1 MASVLERTRETL
13 DGFDRQ
19 EYDINGVKTVV
30 YAAGQGRPLVF
41 LHGSGTF
48 PGFAF
53 ARRWAENR
61 RVIIP
66 YHPGFGE
73 SGDDDRIDGMQDY
86 VLHYLDLFETLGLDR
101 FDLVGFSFGGWMA
114 AEFAVQHHHR
124 IGKLVLVAPAGL
136 VVKDPPATDLFTI
149 PPAELPSY
157 LATNPA
163 ALAPF
168 LPEGHDLEFLTLR
181 YRETTAVARLIW
193 ERASGN
199 PKLAQ
204 WLHRVKVPTLLLWG
218 DQDRVRP
225 AAHAEHWRSLLPDA
239 RIEIVPATGHLLF
252 EDTPAA
258 AERVTA
264 FLDAA

>member
-1 MASVLERTRETL
+1 MGSVIDRTRETL

-19 EYDINGVKTVV
+19 ELDLNGIKTVV
-30 YAAGQGRPLVF
+30 YSAGTGKPLVF

-53 ARRWAENR
+53 ARRWTDSH

-73 SGDDDRIDGMQDY
+73 SGDDDRIDSMQDY
-86 VLHYLDLFETLGLDR
+86 VLHYLDLFDALKLDR
-101 FDLVGFSFGGWMA
+101 FHLVGFSFGGWMA
-114 AEFAVQHHHR
+114 AEFAIAHHHR
-124 IGKLVLVAPAGL
+124 LDKLVLVAPAGL

-149 PPAELPSY
+149 PPAQLPGY

-168 LPEGHDLEFLTLR
+168 LPEGHDIEFLTLR

-204 WLHRVKVPTLLLWG
+204 WLHRVRVPSLLLWG
-218 DQDRVRP
+218 EQDRVRP
-225 AAHAEHWRSLLPDA
+225 IAHADHWLKLLPDA
-239 RIEIVPATGHLLF
+239 RIERIPGTGHLLF
-252 EDTPAA
+252 EDTPSA

-264 FLDAA
+264 FLGRG